1 MRSGK
6 GSSSQ
11 HEALDDYLRTD
22 ELIALPTAGPRDG
35 RRDPHDQSNGCE
47 TLGHYP
53 SSCCDV
59 GQRPDR
65 ADATPTHLVTLL
77 HRHILATSL

>member
-22 ELIALPTAGPRDG
+22 ELIALPTAGPR
-35 RRDPHDQSNGCE
+35 E
-47 TLGHYP
+47 T
-53 SSCCDV
+53 
-59 GQRPDR
+59 
-65 ADATPTHLVTLL
+65 ADATHTTNQMGV
-77 HRHILATSL
+77 RH